1 MSVLTYPVAGL
12 GLPAIGSLAD
22 WIGGVGGIP

>member
-22 WIGGVGGIP
+22 WVRRVRGVP